1 MKTKIRGSMK
11 KIDLELAVGFFLLIG
26 IFSLAYISIKLG
38 KLEVLGGEGYAVH
51 ARFGQD
57 GGIKVGAPVE
67 IAGVAVG
74 KVKSIKLDEYQAQLE
89 FVINKGVIIQEDSI
103 ASIKTKGLIGEK
115 FVQITPGGSDK
126 IIKNGGMITET
137 ESAIDI
143 ESLISKYIFGKV

>member
-1 MKTKIRGSMK
+1 MK

-38 KLEVLGGEGYAVH
+38 KLEVLGGEGYAVY

-57 GGIKVGAPVE
+57 GGIKIGSPVE

-89 FVINKGVIIQEDSI
+89 FVINKGVIIQEDAI

-115 FVQITPGGSDK
+115 YVQITPGGSDK